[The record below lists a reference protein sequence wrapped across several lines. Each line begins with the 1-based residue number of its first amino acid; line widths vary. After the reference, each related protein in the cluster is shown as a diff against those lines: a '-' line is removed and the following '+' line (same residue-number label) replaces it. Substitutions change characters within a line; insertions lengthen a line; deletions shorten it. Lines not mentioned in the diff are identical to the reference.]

1 MYRILSVSLMLCL
14 FPASLAWAHKAACH
28 RTHSCPADP
37 EAYVCGDLGHCTA
50 CPNNQYCVNRQSRRK
65 AAASQRATPPATAQA
80 SKTKPTK
87 AATAD
92 NAPAQPAQRPQAKAA
107 TVDKQPAQPAQRPQ
121 TKAATA
127 RTSPAQPA
135 QRQPATHATSTA
147 HSQEPSSHG
156 PADDTQRQWD
166 AYEQQLQAYCTQVA
180 PTSVRQCMHGEL
192 ARQDTEQAR
201 QRAKKYTA
209 PRAAR

>member
-50 CPNNQYCVNRQSRRK
+50 CPNNQYCVNHQSRRK

-80 SKTKPTK
+80 SKAKQTK

-107 TVDKQPAQPAQRPQ
+107 T
-121 TKAATA
+121 A
-127 RTSPAQPA
+127 RTSPTQPA

-147 HSQEPSSHG
+147 PSQEQSSHG

-180 PTSVRQCMHGEL
+180 PTSARQCMHGEL